1 MRKHCFQAQ
10 KQYREMNLFR
20 KLILTF
26 SLASGLIAIAS
37 FAGHR
42 LLVGTENKVDVI
54 TEEISPAINSL
65 QDIRYYSQTVISGA
79 SEMLMHTIMA
89 HSSPLSTHAE
99 EFQQAKKQNA
109 ENIAALK
116 LATQKHKEIIQ
127 KFFTNERGQSEKLSL
142 LTQKLTT
149 LSKDIANLDAS
160 HSSDAEV
167 IALHDKINT
176 LNSTVIAAVEETL
189 AREIRELEQR
199 HDDIESLL
207 KISLTKNIITTLV
220 LFLIII
226 LLWLFVAKKIS
237 KPIAKLRRA
246 TIDISKGS
254 FDTRV
259 EIGSND
265 EIGELA
271 KAFNDMSEELGK
283 TTVSR
288 DYVASVIR
296 SMADALFVLDSKG
309 DIKRVN
315 KAARELLDYSRDEI
329 KSKNI
334 ADIVPEI
341 KNDQTL
347 FSNLMAQ
354 ESFNRREAHLISKD
368 GQSLSV
374 YLTCSQLHDA
384 DGKQQGLVL
393 LAQDVSS
400 RKQAE
405 QRLHYLANFDPLTG
419 LSNRAMLFERLADA
433 ISQPLADRRNVGL
446 LLCGLDRF
454 KLINDTLGHQ
464 CGDQL
469 LKNIAQRLQRTIRS
483 NDTVAR
489 IGGDEF
495 AIVMPGITDPDEI
508 KAMAE
513 RIIDSI
519 SGPMELAEHEVFLSL
534 SLGISLYPFDGV
546 DPLTL
551 LRSADIALCQS
562 KDMGKNQYMYYA
574 DVSGTKSTDHL
585 KLESDLQHAIKRN
598 ELRVYYQPQIDI
610 KQQKIISCEA
620 LVRWQ
625 HPSRGMVSPA
635 EFLPAAEETG
645 MIVDIGRWVL
655 KTACADAKQWVDAGH
670 SAIKVAVNLSDQEF
684 KHTELLNYVANTLQ
698 ETGLSA
704 TNLELEITE
713 NIVMHSPKSAESIMH
728 NIREMGI
735 ELSIDDFGT
744 GYSSL
749 SHLKRF
755 PINTVKIDRSFVVD
769 IVDNEDD
776 KAIVEAILE
785 IAKKMKLKVIAEG
798 VENIDQQ
805 NFLKQNGCF
814 VIQGFYYSPAIPAE
828 KFTAL
833 LEDQAP
839 LFQTT
844 E

>member
-1 MRKHCFQAQ
+1 MAFVGYVDYRILKHTEDKVDIITEGIYPIVNALQEIRHYSQASISSATETLLHITMGDNIPTETHEKDHLRNKNDSIKNITALQEATKKHLYLIRNDYFLTELATHKGIADVTQ
-10 KQYREMNLFR
+10 KIET
-20 KLILTF
+20 LINEIFTLDEDNT
-26 SLASGLIAIAS
+26 SADKI
-37 FAGHR
+37 R
-42 LLVGTENKVDVI
+42 LLHNQLIQLNSEIDRGIEVAIKHEQLELSEHHEQI
-54 TEEISPAINSL
+54 EELVELSL
-65 QDIRYYSQTVISGA
+65 QKTMIITGVAFLVLLLLSG
-79 SEMLMHTIMA
+79 
-89 HSSPLSTHAE
+89 
-99 EFQQAKKQNA
+99 FVN
-109 ENIAALK
+109 
-116 LATQKHKEIIQ
+116 
-127 KFFTNERGQSEKLSL
+127 
-142 LTQKLTT
+142 
-149 LSKDIANLDAS
+149 
-160 HSSDAEV
+160 
-167 IALHDKINT
+167 
-176 LNSTVIAAVEETL
+176 
-189 AREIRELEQR
+189 
-199 HDDIESLL
+199 
-207 KISLTKNIITTLV
+207 KNISRPLIRLRDATTN
-220 LFLIII
+220 
-226 LLWLFVAKKIS
+226 
-237 KPIAKLRRA
+237 
-246 TIDISKGS
+246 ISKGS

-259 EIGSND
+259 NIASND
-265 EIGELA
+265 EVGDLA
-271 KAFNDMSEELGK
+271 NAINHMSEELGK

-288 DYVASVIR
+288 DYVANVIR
-296 SMADALFVLDSKG
+296 SMADALFVLDINGEIKRTNKATQQLLGFSKG
-309 DIKRVN
+309 
-315 KAARELLDYSRDEI
+315 ELKNR
-329 KSKNI
+329 NI
-334 ADIVPEI
+334 ADIVREI
-341 KNDQTL
+341 KNDQAL
-347 FSNLMAQ
+347 FNSLMAQ

-368 GQSLSV
+368 GKSLSV

-384 DGKQQGLVL
+384 NGSQQGLVL

-433 ISQPLADRRNVGL
+433 ISQPLSDRRNVGL

-469 LKNIAQRLQRTIRS
+469 LKTIAQRLQQTIRS

-508 KAMAE
+508 KVMAE
-513 RIIDSI
+513 RVIDSI
-519 SGPMELAEHEVFLSL
+519 SGPMDLEEHEVFLSL

-562 KDMGKNQYMYYA
+562 KDRGKNQFMYYA

-585 KLESDLQHAIKRN
+585 KLESDLQHAIERN

-625 HPSRGMVSPA
+625 HPTRGMVSPA

-655 KTACADAKQWVDAGH
+655 KTACADARQWVDAGH
-670 SAIKVAVNLSDQEF
+670 TDFKVAVNLSDQEF
-684 KHTELLNYVANTLQ
+684 KHAGLLEHVGSSLR
-698 ETGLSA
+698 ESGLSA
-704 TNLELEITE
+704 ANLELEITE

-728 NIREMGI
+728 SIREMGI

-755 PINTVKIDRSFVVD
+755 PINTVKIDRSFVID
-769 IVDNEDD
+769 IVDNGDD
-776 KAIVEAILE
+776 KAIVEAILA
-785 IAKKMKLKVIAEG
+785 IAKKMNLKVIAEG
-798 VENIDQQ
+798 VENIEQQ
-805 NFLKQNGCF
+805 DFLNQNGCF
-814 VIQGFYYSPAIPAE
+814 VIQGFYYSPAIPTE
-828 KFTAL
+828 KFTLL
-833 LEDQAP
+833 LEDQAS
-839 LFQTT
+839 LFQTA

>member
-1 MRKHCFQAQ
+1 MASFLMAFVGYVDYQILKHTEDKVDIITEDIYPIIGALQEIRHYSHA
-10 KQYREMNLFR
+10 
-20 KLILTF
+20 
-26 SLASGLIAIAS
+26 SLSSASGA
-37 FAGHR
+37 
-42 LLVGTENKVDVI
+42 
-54 TEEISPAINSL
+54 
-65 QDIRYYSQTVISGA
+65 
-79 SEMLMHTIMA
+79 LMHAAMSTRM
-89 HSSPLSTHAE
+89 SPEEDANDHQRNTTNSAKNITALREATNKHLYLVQNSFPDELAQYEKIAE
-99 EFQQAKKQNA
+99 T
-109 ENIAALK
+109 
-116 LATQKHKEIIQ
+116 TQKIKTFIN
-127 KFFTNERGQSEKLSL
+127 KA
-142 LTQKLTT
+142 LT
-149 LSKDIANLDAS
+149 IN
-160 HSSDAEV
+160 
-167 IALHDKINT
+167 DKIP
-176 LNSTVIAAVEETL
+176 
-189 AREIRELEQR
+189 
-199 HDDIESLL
+199 DDDR
-207 KISLTKNIITTLV
+207 
-220 LFLIII
+220 II
-226 LLWLFVAKKIS
+226 LLHQQLIQLNDEINNRIEIAITHEQLELDEHHEQIEELVGLSLQKSMIVTGIAFIVLLLLWGFVNRKIS
-237 KPIAKLRRA
+237 RPLIRLRNA
-246 TIDISKGS
+246 TTSISKGS

-259 EIGSND
+259 EIDSND

-271 KAFNDMSEELGK
+271 KAINNMSEELGK

-288 DYVASVIR
+288 DYVANVIR
-296 SMADALFVLDSKG
+296 SMADALFVLDING
-309 DIKRVN
+309 EIKRTN
-315 KAARELLDYSRDEI
+315 KATQQLLGFSKDELKNR
-329 KSKNI
+329 NI

-341 KNDQTL
+341 KNDQEL
-347 FSNLMAQ
+347 FNSLMAQ

-384 DGKQQGLVL
+384 AGNQQGMVL

-433 ISQPLADRRNVGL
+433 ISQPLSDRRNVGL

-464 CGDQL
+464 SGDQL
-469 LKNIAQRLQRTIRS
+469 LKTIAQRLQRTIRS

-519 SGPMELAEHEVFLSL
+519 SGPMELSEHEIFLSL

-551 LRSADIALCQS
+551 LRSADIALCQA
-562 KDMGKNQYMYYA
+562 KDQGKNQYMYYA

-585 KLESDLQHAIKRN
+585 KLESDLQHAIERD

-610 KQQKIISCEA
+610 EQQKIISCEA
-620 LVRWQ
+620 LIRWH

-670 SAIKVAVNLSDQEF
+670 SDLKVAVNLSDQEF
-684 KHTELLNYVANTLQ
+684 KDTELLDYIASTLQ
-698 ETGLSA
+698 KTGLSA
-704 TNLELEITE
+704 ANLELEITE
-713 NIVMHSPKSAESIMH
+713 NIVMHSPKSAEAIMH
-728 NIREMGI
+728 RIREMGI

-755 PINTVKIDRSFVVD
+755 PINTIKIDRSFVID

-776 KAIVEAILE
+776 KAIVEAILA
-785 IAKKMKLKVIAEG
+785 IAKKMKLKIIAEG
-798 VENIDQQ
+798 VENIEQQ
-805 NFLKQNGCF
+805 DFLKQNGCF
-814 VIQGFYYSPAIPAE
+814 IIQGFYYSPAIPTD

-833 LEDQAP
+833 LKDQTP

-844 E
+844 K